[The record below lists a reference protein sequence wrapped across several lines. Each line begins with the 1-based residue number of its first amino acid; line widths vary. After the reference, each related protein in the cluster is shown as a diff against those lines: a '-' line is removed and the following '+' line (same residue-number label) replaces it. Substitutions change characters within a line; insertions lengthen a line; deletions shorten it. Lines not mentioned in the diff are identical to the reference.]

1 MGIYLTIKLEAGA
14 VMEGCLMIILKI
26 ILITVGVALV
36 MFGYEIYFQKKY
48 NLINGFE
55 EDYKNGRKT
64 ESYAKKVGLIEFVLG
79 IVLALIGICVIIIRK

>member
-1 MGIYLTIKLEAGA
+1 MGNYLTIKLEAGA

-26 ILITVGVALV
+26 ILITVGVALI
-36 MFGYEIYFQKKY
+36 MFGYEIYF
-48 NLINGFE
+48 
-55 EDYKNGRKT
+55 KNGRKT